1 MFTFRSLIK
10 VRTIA
15 FPIIHFKPNN
25 TISFTNPST
34 SNISV
39 APSTFNAQLN
49 FARHYAKSKDK
60 KSEKTRNKGIR
71 NTSVQLNSDELS
83 EIINISAYN
92 EQLQK
97 ILDKLQE
104 DFIQNLS
111 LRSTTGSVETLKI
124 KVDSNVHELQEL
136 AQISRKNA
144 KTIVVNMIAFP
155 QAIPAALRALHT
167 SGMNLNPQQE
177 GTTIFIPVPKV
188 TKEHRENLVK
198 NAKALYIKC
207 RDSLKNV
214 QNEAIRKVKK
224 NSDISEDINRGVQSQ
239 LTSVADEYV
248 AKSEKM
254 LAIKQKELIGS

>member
-1 MFTFRSLIK
+1 MFTFRSMVKIRQL
-10 VRTIA
+10 V
-15 FPIIHFKPNN
+15 FPIIQFTPN
-25 TISFTNPST
+25 TISFTNPT
-34 SNISV
+34 I
-39 APSTFNAQLN
+39 FNASIAQSKPDTQ

-60 KSEKTRNKGIR
+60 KSEKARNKGLR
-71 NTSVQLNSDELS
+71 NTSIQLNNDELG
-83 EIINISAYN
+83 ELLDISAYN

-124 KVDSNVHELQEL
+124 KVDGKVHELQEL
-136 AQISRKNA
+136 AQISRKNT

-155 QAIPAALRALHT
+155 QAIPDALQALRT

-177 GTTIFIPVPKV
+177 GTTVFIPVPKV

-198 NAKALYIKC
+198 NAKALFIKC
-207 RDSLKNV
+207 RDSFKNA

-224 NSDISEDINRGVQSQ
+224 NTTISEDISRGVQSQ
-239 LTSVADEYV
+239 LISIADEYV
-248 AKSEKM
+248 GKADKM
-254 LAIKQKELIGS
+254 LVVKQKELLGS